1 MKLLIAVALCV
12 VGVALGTTVCVP
24 TPNWVQVQLWDGGNQ
39 HNPMPGYVS
48 QLQFL
53 DITNQLY
60 RQTDIEFVEHHGND
74 RTWGQDMIV
83 DAKQQKVYII
93 EGVPQDPSTWHCRV
107 TPQAGSLKDPC
118 LTYNATKISTDL
130 IGSEK
135 VDNYYTEDSH
145 HGVKVYGRLLFTQ
158 TGIPV
163 SFVTWN
169 QYGHQEQ
176 LFLDFNQTL
185 PTNAFSIPSIC
196 NNAKPV
202 TMTASE
208 LVKQFKLGDKWQ
220 PAH

>member
-1 MKLLIAVALCV
+1 MKLFIAVALCV

-24 TPNWVQVQLWDGGNQ
+24 VPNWVQVQMWSNNQDG
-39 HNPMPGYVS
+39 YTA

-53 DITNQLY
+53 DIQNQLY
-60 RQTDIEFVEHHGND
+60 RQTDIEFVEHHGHD
-74 RTWGQDMIV
+74 RQFGQDIIV

-107 TPQAGSLKDPC
+107 TAQTGSLKDPC

-130 IGSEK
+130 IGTEK
-135 VDNYYTEDSH
+135 VENYYTEDTH
-145 HGVKVYGRLLFTQ
+145 HGVKVYGRLLFTD
-158 TGIPV
+158 TGLPV
-163 SFVTWN
+163 NFVTWN
-169 QYGHQEQ
+169 NYGHNEQ

-196 NNAKPV
+196 S
-202 TMTASE
+202 TATAVEMSGNE
-208 LVKQFKLGDKWQ
+208 LVKQYKLENKWQ